1 MLSTAIALQDAT
13 KEAVHDPM
21 IMDMARDLYE
31 SRYISDDE
39 FIGKIYQYSAMLAS
53 LTTTLA
59 INTLLTESQINDLL
73 GTIKEMES
81 MGKDL
86 DNGND

>member
-1 MLSTAIALQDAT
+1 MIATAIALQDAT

-21 IMDMARDLYE
+21 VMDMARDLFE

-53 LTTTLA
+53 MTTTLVV
-59 INTLLTESQINDLL
+59 NTLLTESQLDEMI

-86 DNGND
+86 DNGNE